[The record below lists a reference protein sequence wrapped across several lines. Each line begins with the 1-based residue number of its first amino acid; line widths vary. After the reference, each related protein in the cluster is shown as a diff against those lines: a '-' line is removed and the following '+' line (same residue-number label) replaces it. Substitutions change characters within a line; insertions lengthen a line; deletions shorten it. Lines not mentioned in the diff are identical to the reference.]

1 MRCESYREKFVNE
14 ELSGNERLEFEQHLK
29 TCEDCRDFYQSY
41 ENMKDVIKLRYS
53 FEPSNDL
60 QSRIVKGIQRREN
73 FKKMA
78 KFAFPTAAV
87 ILFGTFYIVGGSLTG
102 GGRLYEKAVSAGISM
117 LNSDNAATS
126 TYANSSNLSY
136 LVKIKYAS
144 DQF

>member
-1 MRCESYREKFVNE
+1 MKCEDYREKFVNE
-14 ELSGNERLEFEQHLK
+14 ELNREERQEFEDHIK
-29 TCEDCRDFYQSY
+29 TCRSCREFFQSY
-41 ENMKDVIKLRYS
+41 ENLKDVIKLRYS

-60 QSRIVKGIQRREN
+60 QSRIVKGIQRRES

-87 ILFGTFYIVGGSLTG
+87 ILFGTFYIVGGSLIG
-102 GGRLYEKAVSAGISM
+102 GNQLYEKAVSTGISM
-117 LNSDNAATS
+117 LNSDTAATS